1 MKLHGKIAALSVL
14 LMMSAAAEAM
24 PTDFTFDLNITGG
37 GPAKIPVYVTLD
49 GVTGSGIEVYR
60 PSLNNLLKFEFSLFR
75 TWVMTDATGFP
86 SLPLIQLEDGLLTD
100 IDFGGLRSEVGG
112 RVTYSVNIQ
121 LNTRVNSVGGAV
133 ISPGFFTIAIGEV
146 ATQTWR
152 QVAAPVP
159 SPSSFVLLALGLAGL
174 VIPQGR
180 R

>member
-24 PTDFTFDLNITGG
+24 PTDFTFDLNITSG

-174 VIPQGR
+174 VIQQGR